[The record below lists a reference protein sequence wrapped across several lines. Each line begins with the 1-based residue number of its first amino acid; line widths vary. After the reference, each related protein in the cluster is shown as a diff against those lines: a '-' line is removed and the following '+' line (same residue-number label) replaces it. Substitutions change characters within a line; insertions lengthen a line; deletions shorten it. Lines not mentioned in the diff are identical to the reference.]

1 MVCLI
6 MYSTKMQVACA
17 KNIKLHSEC
26 QVTLAQKWQ
35 IVSKQCQGRPNRR
48 YLTSPA
54 EQEDTTS
61 SRRRA
66 MVCVMM
72 RRSEMQVLFV
82 KFWRCSPISVHA
94 QGART
99 SIWPS
104 FARKRA
110 RRPRPN
116 TSTCAQYICCA
127 GRRKRAP
134 LRSRTCLLRPQRTP
148 SCVES
153 PGEHEDEGLLPYV

>member
-1 MVCLI
+1 
-6 MYSTKMQVACA
+6 MYSTKMQVVCA
-17 KNIKLHSEC
+17 KNIKLHSEY

-116 TSTCAQYICCA
+116 TSACAQYICCA